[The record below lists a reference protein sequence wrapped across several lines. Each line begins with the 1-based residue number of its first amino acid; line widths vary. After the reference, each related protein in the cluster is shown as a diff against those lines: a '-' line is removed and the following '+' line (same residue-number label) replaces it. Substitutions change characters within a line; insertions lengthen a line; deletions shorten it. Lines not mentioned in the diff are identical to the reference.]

1 MDREIALAPLW
12 ERVKARRRNILILVL
27 VSTAV
32 VAGIAFILK
41 PWYRAETELLPP
53 SEEESGVGVASLL
66 RGMGM
71 PGVKIPTEVAPGD
84 VFMVI
89 LQSRGINE
97 QMVERFHLR
106 TRYKKKL
113 MEDAIKELKAHARFK
128 QTAAGTIQIS
138 VEDTDRQRAADMAN
152 SYVEFLD
159 KFNREVRTSKGRRT
173 RVFIEGRLAE
183 TKREMAEAEQRL
195 AVYQAKHKTIA
206 LTPQMSSAVEQGARL
221 YGRRMALEVRLG
233 VVRNYSS
240 GSDEETQ
247 IRQELAEI
255 DRQMSALP
263 ETGIELARMVRD
275 VKAQEQV
282 FALLTAQYEDARVTE
297 ARDVVTVDVLDAAK
311 PPERKARPR
320 KGIMIGLT
328 FLLSL
333 AVGVGH
339 ALLQQEPP
347 MRARMRAVAGQ

>member
-183 TKREMAEAEQRL
+183 TASRNTPELGSPRPRVTSRTRSTPRQSFSTVISPDAEAMP
-195 AVYQAKHKTIA
+195 V
-206 LTPQMSSAVEQGARL
+206 PG
-221 YGRRMALEVRLG
+221 
-233 VVRNYSS
+233 S
-240 GSDEETQ
+240 GC
-247 IRQELAEI
+247 
-255 DRQMSALP
+255 
-263 ETGIELARMVRD
+263 TGP
-275 VKAQEQV
+275 
-282 FALLTAQYEDARVTE
+282 T
-297 ARDVVTVDVLDAAK
+297 
-311 PPERKARPR
+311 
-320 KGIMIGLT
+320 
-328 FLLSL
+328 
-333 AVGVGH
+333 
-339 ALLQQEPP
+339 
-347 MRARMRAVAGQ
+347 

>member
-183 TKREMAEAEQRL
+183 TKKEMAEAEQRL
-195 AVYQAKHKTIA
+195 ALYQAKHKTIA

-247 IRQELAEI
+247 IRQELA
-255 DRQMSALP
+255 